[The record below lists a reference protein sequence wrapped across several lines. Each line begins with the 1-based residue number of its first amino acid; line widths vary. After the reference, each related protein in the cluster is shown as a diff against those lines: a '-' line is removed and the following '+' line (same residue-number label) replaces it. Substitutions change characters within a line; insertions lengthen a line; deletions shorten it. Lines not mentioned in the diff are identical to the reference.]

1 MELRGEIGNAWDS
14 GWVES
19 DQMQLIE
26 YSGEPLQSDRDYYW
40 KVAVKDETG
49 NISCFSE
56 VAKWS
61 TGLFSAEE
69 WTATWIGTD
78 EAYNP
83 AEGPKPI
90 RTRGLKTFDLA
101 KKPGGLPVHVA
112 SVRPPRSVREQKE

>member
-56 VAKWS
+56 VAK
-61 TGLFSAEE
+61 
-69 WTATWIGTD
+69 
-78 EAYNP
+78 
-83 AEGPKPI
+83 
-90 RTRGLKTFDLA
+90 
-101 KKPGGLPVHVA
+101 
-112 SVRPPRSVREQKE
+112 

>member
-1 MELRGEIGNAWDS
+1 MGFQL
-14 GWVES
+14 VES

-61 TGLFSAEE
+61 TGLFSAEVDRYMD
-69 WTATWIGTD
+69 WHG
-78 EAYNP
+78 
-83 AEGPKPI
+83 
-90 RTRGLKTFDLA
+90 
-101 KKPGGLPVHVA
+101 
-112 SVRPPRSVREQKE
+112 